1 MNIKQYLKDKYDYLL
16 IALFI
21 FFSDATFWCTSSNVS
36 FLADV
41 RFYFDLAL
49 PVIMFILLKG
59 KVAKTTITPV
69 IIIGFV
75 LMLASLVSG
84 SFSGGPIVLVLV
96 MFSASMIV
104 QYYSFERFAYL
115 FDNFITALCVY
126 SLFLYFLVV
135 AGVVSG
141 NSVSNAVGVPV
152 IQLGGLIFFGND
164 IVIRLSSI
172 FREPGVFM
180 IYINL
185 AYMFNIM
192 LDRRISTL
200 RLAVYIMAIIA
211 TVSTAGIIIFALLSL
226 IYFRKSAGLN
236 MSFVF
241 YIALIGLGAYFL
253 MSNEALFDK
262 FFGKLDS
269 DYEGGTTIARISS
282 LVIPFYIAINNPLV
296 GCGIDHFK
304 DQYIAYGNQ
313 IFHLYL
319 DPQGSGTNT
328 LMNMAA
334 MFGIWFG
341 LWALYE
347 LFKLTKRYGK
357 RPLAI
362 LLLLL
367 SLLFMFSNENMTYN
381 VIFYIII
388 YYGLHSKSLARNYAK
403 NNNTASQ
410 LVRGIRPFLSFKQ
423 K

>member
-172 FREPGVFM
+172 FR
-180 IYINL
+180 
-185 AYMFNIM
+185 
-192 LDRRISTL
+192 
-200 RLAVYIMAIIA
+200 
-211 TVSTAGIIIFALLSL
+211 
-226 IYFRKSAGLN
+226 
-236 MSFVF
+236 
-241 YIALIGLGAYFL
+241 
-253 MSNEALFDK
+253 
-262 FFGKLDS
+262 
-269 DYEGGTTIARISS
+269 
-282 LVIPFYIAINNPLV
+282 
-296 GCGIDHFK
+296 
-304 DQYIAYGNQ
+304 
-313 IFHLYL
+313 
-319 DPQGSGTNT
+319 
-328 LMNMAA
+328 
-334 MFGIWFG
+334 
-341 LWALYE
+341 
-347 LFKLTKRYGK
+347 
-357 RPLAI
+357 
-362 LLLLL
+362 
-367 SLLFMFSNENMTYN
+367 
-381 VIFYIII
+381 
-388 YYGLHSKSLARNYAK
+388 
-403 NNNTASQ
+403 
-410 LVRGIRPFLSFKQ
+410 
-423 K
+423 